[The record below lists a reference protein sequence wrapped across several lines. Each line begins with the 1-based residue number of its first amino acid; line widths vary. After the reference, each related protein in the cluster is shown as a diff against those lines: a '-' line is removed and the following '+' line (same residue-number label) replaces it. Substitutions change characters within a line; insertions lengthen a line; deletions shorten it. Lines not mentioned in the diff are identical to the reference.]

1 MLYQETLYGIWPVL
15 QAKSLILDL
24 ESNPNDAETYVF
36 ATALCAATSN
46 YLECSITHARAKVPG
61 GEGDYLLAPSYPEE
75 AKPVYAGA
83 HCYRAVIPMDEAY
96 EIMGEKTDVAKIYFG
111 PNRGAVSYRI
121 TGGDVCPEY
130 YQQRQ

>member
-1 MLYQETLYGIWPVL
+1 MTSFIPIETVKFSKKLVSVKEYPDRVMLEFEDGEVAAHSILVGSDGIASTVR
-15 QAKSLILDL
+15 
-24 ESNPNDAETYVF
+24 E
-36 ATALCAATSN
+36 
-46 YLECSITHARAKVPG
+46 
-61 GEGDYLLAPSYPEE
+61 YLLAPSYPEE
-75 AKPVYAGA
+75 AKPVYSGA